1 MIMELTVM
9 SGTANLP
16 LAEGI
21 AAQLGL
27 SLGLRVL
34 RRFPDGELHI
44 EIEESIRGHDVYL
57 LQPTS
62 PPADA
67 HLCELLLLADACRRA
82 GAARLTAVMPYF
94 GYARQD
100 RRASGREP
108 VAARLVADLLQT
120 AGLHRIVAVDLH
132 TSAVEG
138 FFPMPIEHVS
148 AIPLL
153 ADAIRADLPAN
164 AVIVAPDLGA
174 AKLAERY
181 ATLLQVPLA
190 FVRKSRLS
198 GEAVRVDKIVGDV
211 QGKVPV
217 IVDDMISTG
226 GTVVAAFQALQEAG
240 AASETLLVVASH
252 GLFVG
257 PAVARVQ
264 ELPLQRVVVTD
275 SVASAITTEFPLQ
288 RQSLKPLLAD
298 VIRRLHRHESL
309 RNLLV
314 HR

>member
-1 MIMELTVM
+1 LTLI

-16 LAEGI
+16 LAEAI
-21 AAQLGL
+21 ATQLGL
-27 SLGLRVL
+27 PLGRRVL
-34 RRFPDGELHI
+34 QRFPDDELHI
-44 EIEESIRGHDVYL
+44 EIEDSVRGHDVYL

-62 PPADA
+62 PPVDA
-67 HLCELLLLADACRRA
+67 HLFELLLLADACRRA

-120 AGLHRIVAVDLH
+120 AGLQRVVAVDLH

-153 ADAIRADLPAN
+153 AAAIQPDIPPN

-174 AKLAERY
+174 VKLAERY
-181 ATLLQVPLA
+181 AKLLQLPLA
-190 FVRKSRLS
+190 FVQKSRLS
-198 GEAVRVDKIVGDV
+198 GEEVRVDRVVGDV
-211 QGKVPV
+211 QGRVPV
-217 IVDDMISTG
+217 MVDDMISTG
-226 GTVVAAFQALQEAG
+226 GTLAAAFHALQEAG
-240 AASETLLVVASH
+240 AAAEKVLKVLVVASH

-257 PAVARVQ
+257 LVLARMLW
-264 ELPLQRVVVTD
+264 LPLSRIVVTD
-275 SVASAITTEFPLQ
+275 SVSSSLISDVPVR
-288 RQSLKPLLAD
+288 RQSLQTLLAD
-298 VIRRLHRHESL
+298 VIRRLHQQESL
-309 RNLLV
+309 GDLLV